1 MVEPATLGTLLRR
14 LIEKLDGAV
23 EQAYVEAGL
32 DYRPRYTPI
41 LRALVA
47 EGPASINV
55 LSRRTGFTHSATGQT
70 AHQMARA
77 GLISLSPG
85 RDARERVAALTAHAE
100 GILPQLQQVWTAT
113 EAAAR
118 TIDDELG
125 LSLPDILERTLTL
138 LDQLSFSER
147 HRAASRQ
154 GAQVKDSL

>member
-1 MVEPATLGTLLRR
+1 MIESATLGTLLRR

-41 LRALVA
+41 LRTLVA
-47 EGPASINV
+47 HGPASINT

-77 GLISLSPG
+77 GLIQLSPG

-100 GILPQLQQVWTAT
+100 SILPRLQQVWIAT

-125 LSLPDILERTLTL
+125 FSLPDTIERTLTL
-138 LDQLSFSER
+138 LDRLGFAER
-147 HRAASRQ
+147 LRTASRQ
-154 GAQVKDSL
+154 GAQVKVPK